1 MSKNIKYQ
9 FFYAINEN
17 FKENQD
23 KHSLKKQH
31 LIGQETIF
39 SYSSRT
45 DLINLS
51 SNFANWLKETHPEI
65 KKVKDISVSN
75 IAEFLVHKAD
85 NCSQKT
91 LEHYSS
97 LFRKLSLIINSTYH
111 LTTDYTKDLVIP
123 LSNKN
128 GGGKI
133 RTQMLET
140 NDYNT
145 LLNTSNHNLK
155 KALLL
160 SQQFGLRSSEI
171 SKLSASDIRITTN
184 TNSNSITIHI
194 INSKGKHN
202 RIIPVETPEQKQALS
217 VVHSLLKDNRVC
229 PIQHES
235 LEQAFRRELKRCN
248 LDIKY
253 KNGCFH
259 LCRKAFA
266 TSQYQQARST
276 GLSIKESMARVSI
289 LLGHGKERFDLMR
302 EYICCPLV

>member
-9 FFYAINEN
+9 FLYAINEN

-31 LIGQETIF
+31 LVGQETIF

-65 KKVKDISVSN
+65 KKVKDISASN
-75 IAEFLVHKAD
+75 IAEFLSHKVD

-97 LFRKLSLIINSTYH
+97 LFRKLSLIVNSTYH

-133 RTQMLET
+133 RTLMLET
-140 NDYNT
+140 NDYNI
-145 LLNTSNHNLK
+145 LLNTTNNNLK

-171 SKLSASDIRITTN
+171 GKLFANDIRTN
-184 TNSNSITIHI
+184 TITHSSTIHI
-194 INSKGKHN
+194 IDSKGKRN
-202 RIIPVETPEQKQALS
+202 RIIPVETPEQKHALAI
-217 VVHSLLKDNRVC
+217 VQSLLKNNRVC
-229 PIQHES
+229 PVQHES
-235 LEQAFRRELKRCN
+235 LEQAFRRELKRYN
-248 LDIKY
+248 LDTKY

-266 TSQYQQARST
+266 TSQYQQARSS
-276 GLSIKESMARVSI
+276 GLSVKESMSHVSV